1 MNPLLAH
8 SIPPGA
14 GRSWEQCPSCMARP
28 HTGRGPFPE
37 PLASTTQPLQDQ
49 ATDCPDGLS
58 QTQSPPSG
66 LFPPKGVTGL
76 LSPRP
81 HPTSSPSRI
90 GGGTPT
96 PSQPHLRG
104 RTQSAGPPLPLCP
117 HQSISTETADPSHS
131 LQCTWLLSGLLQEPA
146 GLPQPILGWLCGL
159 PRGAVCARWPFFLLP
174 PALLQVRWPGSALS
188 PPPPF
193 PRGVCSVSLLL
204 PTACLHHRRYIS

>member
-90 GGGTPT
+90 GGGTPD
-96 PSQPHLRG
+96 
-104 RTQSAGPPLPLCP
+104 LCP
-117 HQSISTETADPSHS
+117 QPASSQRKDSVGRPSPAPVSTPVHQHRDRRPQPLSPVHMAAVWAAARAGWPPAADP
-131 LQCTWLLSGLLQEPA
+131 GV
-146 GLPQPILGWLCGL
+146 
-159 PRGAVCARWPFFLLP
+159 AVWPP
-174 PALLQVRWPGSALS
+174 
-188 PPPPF
+188 
-193 PRGVCSVSLLL
+193 
-204 PTACLHHRRYIS
+204 